1 MYIEIARY
9 QEDERVW
16 IQQDIQDMNVYGDSK
31 RARTCMYIEIAR
43 YQEDVCIWIQQDI
56 KNMNILYFLM
66 DWYIDIAR
74 DITTPR
80 QMSMSHELADELWRH
95 VCMHIYVNIYS
106 CMYIDIAR
114 DITTPRQLSMS
125 HDR

>member
-9 QEDERVW
+9 QEHE
-16 IQQDIQDMNVYGDSK
+16 
-31 RARTCMYIEIAR
+31 
-43 YQEDVCIWIQQDI
+43 CIWIQQDI
-56 KNMNILYFLM
+56 KKMNILHFLM

-114 DITTPRQLSMS
+114 DITTPRQMSLSHELADELWRHVCM
-125 HDR
+125 HIYVNIYIHVCILI